1 MKLPHKMYSKSGQV
15 KTAKTNKEHLALKA
29 KGWSHS
35 NPKAKVKAKP
45 KMKKGY

>member
-29 KGWSHS
+29 KGWSHTK
-35 NPKAKVKAKP
+35 PKAKAKP
-45 KMKKGY
+45 KY